1 VLLLLTERLLVVPV
15 ALFLPVLATLRDDDE
30 AATLRPEPDDTG
42 VDVEEPDDATLREEA
57 ALTGLDDEFE
67 TLRPE
72 LVPVADTRPLELR
85 LRFLSHPPLLIRR
98 LGVNEGVRSTY
109 TTLLR

>member
-1 VLLLLTERLLVVPV
+1 MLTERLLVVPV
-15 ALFLPVLATLRDDDE
+15 ALFLPVLATLRDDDDE

-42 VDVEEPDDATLREEA
+42 VDVEEPEAATLREEA

-98 LGVNEGVRSTY
+98 LGVNEGVRSAY
-109 TTLLR
+109 TT